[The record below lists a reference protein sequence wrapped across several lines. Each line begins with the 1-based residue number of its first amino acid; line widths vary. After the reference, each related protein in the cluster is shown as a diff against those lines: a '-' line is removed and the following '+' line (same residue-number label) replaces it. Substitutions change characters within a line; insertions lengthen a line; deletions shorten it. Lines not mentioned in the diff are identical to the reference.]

1 MEHSLDERLF
11 IISSDIFSN
20 FQMAISLYNISTI
33 DEIIIIFKDNL
44 KNILLKNNL
53 TKLVD
58 TLEKKTFHIH
68 SYNIEDILTSNYED
82 YFYICDHS

>member
-1 MEHSLDERLF
+1 MEHSSDERIF

-20 FQMAISLYNISTI
+20 FQVPISLYNISTI
-33 DEIIIIFKDNL
+33 EDIIIIFKEKL
-44 KNILLKNNL
+44 KNVLLKNNL

-58 TLEKKTFHIH
+58 TLEKKNFHIH
-68 SYNIEDILTSNYED
+68 SYKIEDILTSNYED